1 MPQRVSSPSTTLMQ
15 HQSMPGVF
23 PCASTT
29 LRAIVYIGTELS
41 ATATSGVNQTPRH
54 ATPRHA
60 TPRHASYPPTWRINN
75 GRAISAVTL
84 RANDTFAAASSP
96 TTASVDTSQ
105 RQHNQG
111 VNTSRCQHIK
121 VSTHQGVVAVS
132 VSTMRR
138 TATLRHCTNTS
149 THQHSTACQQINRL
163 TSTPPHHH
171 RRRNTRVNTS
181 THQHKAATST
191 ASETSTT

>member
-1 MPQRVSSPSTTLMQ
+1 MPQRISSPRTTLMQ
-15 HQSMPGVF
+15 HRSMPGVF
-23 PCASTT
+23 PCACTT
-29 LRAIVYIGTELS
+29 LRVIVYIGTELS

-121 VSTHQGVVAVS
+121 VSS
-132 VSTMRR
+132 PSR
-138 TATLRHCTNTS
+138 
-149 THQHSTACQQINRL
+149 CQQCDEQPHYVIAP
-163 TSTPPHHH
+163 THHH
-171 RRRNTRVNTS
+171 RRRNTSVNTS